1 MQRWI
6 PAALMAATL
15 GGATTAHALQMKL
28 TRTELCSVA
37 DTVAVVDIVDLET
50 RWAAAD
56 NGGIERIAFA
66 DVTHAVRGTD
76 NSVQITLP
84 GGTIGEVRHWVED
97 VPSLLVGGIFD
108 GECKAMTPS
117 HAKRGRMRLRYS
129 VTRPDEVDAEQA
141 GLVTAQDL
149 ERLVS
154 KQCTGTSTLSASSM
168 VSNRRPTLMLTTSF
182 NSPRWQKTSQQSF
195 NPFAVRN

>member
-97 VPSLLVGGIFD
+97 VPSLLVGGTYLLFLQRGDD
-108 GECKAMTPS
+108 GAL
-117 HAKRGRMRLRYS
+117 HVVGG
-129 VTRPDEVDAEQA
+129 DQ
-141 GLVTAQDL
+141 G
-149 ERLVS
+149 
-154 KQCTGTSTLSASSM
+154 
-168 VSNRRPTLMLTTSF
+168 
-182 NSPRWQKTSQQSF
+182 
-195 NPFAVRN
+195 AVRIQSQPGFRGEALGDALKSVEVCRG